1 MAGFWPLYSNFSSK
15 AQVTLALPGKPSPIS
30 KSVGGNSPAML
41 LVPNVDFLLA
51 FIKGNIGI
59 ADSMSNASM
68 LKNLNSPIAA
78 NSEMVTRQFSKVNKL
93 GLEGKLDTFK
103 DPKGKIKIPKSEIKI
118 DSSNDS
124 LGFKAMEKTI
134 LTSIFE
140 TQKPYMEIAKMVIDV
155 LVSAEDII
163 ARIMPLLSVSPLTF
177 KSDKPIG
184 NGGEG
189 KRPKAIGY
197 QGGKDI
203 KEAIAALDK
212 MTKMGGKL
220 AVDKDGSPK
229 RNPPP
234 KEMTVPAPLSDN
246 DGASD
251 ESLSQNEKLKEMG
264 KTYNIIDAKYST
276 GNYDPTIDYVYTYID
291 LPAEAGMDDIQPEPD
306 TAAEEEDPYSKYKPK
321 RIILGVFDSK
331 GVPLNLSSKL
341 FSVSQT
347 GKSITDFKVADWIE
361 KSPKWVFPKSTSP
374 NLTVWPSF
382 ETPIF
387 RWEKNGILQAEGQS
401 APSTDGWQ
409 VKKYKKGQKNELN
422 GFDAIEGDPIIVGF
436 GGSDLS
442 NYTSY
447 ITEYTTIS
455 MRMATELDQAEKD
468 EYTKKIVDGLNVKA
482 HLENIAL
489 YAQAKSAVYKDFDIP
504 GSMKIAFKPMQ
515 ITIEEAK
522 SDPKLA
528 GLDGKIWIDPESDYE
543 TKIIAVKPVTKK
555 IAYSTKKGQPEVQV
569 DIKSF
574 IKNRAIIKF
583 KNGEKFNIDILKNGG
598 KFDNSK
604 DIDQYILENWNYDT
618 DTKQVNSNN
627 SYSMDIWSANPVGT
641 ILNKVNGGKLLM
653 GKDTGYTQHGNYQIS
668 IEKSNGSYTYDE
680 KDYNTTTGLAE
691 YDRYFSDGVKKLGD
705 GTIVFVQNKKIVKW
719 YFLCQYIFDNGNL
732 PTFGRESTIA
742 FDLDRKV
749 DSRQFVPGINSSYSE
764 PTFLES
770 SISISPYQIK
780 VSNNDFPYGTI
791 IDSSNITNEQLT
803 KDELYST
810 GRYGSGSPDDPQELG
825 IVYRYAL
832 TDLDEETYYIIE
844 GIRTDDNVQID
855 NTGGDKDGASKN
867 GKATPGQGGGV
878 YRLPHAV
885 GAIMVFIKMLVKIF
899 SKLIP
904 AIMKLLKLFKNP
916 MGFITDIIMEK
927 IGESFSIFSPPA
939 LNKFGNAKD
948 LIKLKKDFTKPTPPA
963 VPGEPTPAM
972 PKMGDYVNIVKGFF
986 ENSKL
991 KNHVAVD
998 SLGTFKDASG
1008 KLPKTP
1014 PKDSIGNFKFL
1025 MDGIGFIPFTIFG
1038 KDLSFGLELKMA
1050 NIITKEWGKPVPM
1063 RLIFNKEKN
1072 SKDPNNLNVTGPPV
1086 DDGNSANNKEDAKK
1100 ETDTNSDN
1108 NSKLK
1113 QGKDGS
1119 LDPNKRYTTI
1129 STWYSTGEFVK
1140 GTDYKYIYI
1149 DQEES
1154 DLFAEVDRLSDSID
1168 PADLQDAKRK
1178 LEDAQAKDPED
1189 EAIKNKLDEIKKKI
1203 FDLNSNTQPLLKM
1216 ILGIVTLPVKVVAGI
1231 VQWIMDFF
1239 KSLANP
1245 MALPGKIIEFLSFKW
1260 MMDFFSPKGLLKLAG
1275 IDFDLSLIPQW
1286 IAKAK
1291 ETKSEASTAAG
1302 AAASAGAKAGETAA
1316 KAKDVAGKAKDISP
1330 NDAKAAAQEKIPSL
1344 PKGVPAHKGS
1354 YALPDDFEL
1363 VDLTKFLNISFLPSL
1378 PTYTV
1383 QDIREQPKIAI
1394 KFFVPIICFIEKL
1407 INGFIDFI
1415 WATLGIE
1422 CLIPPPHIKLCN
1434 TDDPDSMD
1442 PVELGKILN
1451 GETPSGEKPSA
1462 DVVDF
1467 KTDILATMPEYS
1479 DQSPPLEKYVYDVT
1493 LSNGETVRLTD
1504 KESLDK
1510 FIEDSKDTGFDF
1522 QF

>member
-15 AQVTLALPGKPSPIS
+15 AQVTLALPGKPSAIS
-30 KSVGGNSPAML
+30 KSVGGTSPAL
-41 LVPNVDFLLA
+41 LLIPNVDFLLA

-68 LKNLNSPIAA
+68 LKNLNGSIAA
-78 NSEMVTRQFSKVNKL
+78 NDEMVTRQFSKVNKL
-93 GLEGKLDTFK
+93 GLENNLTKFK
-103 DPKGKIKIPKSEIKI
+103 DSKGKIKIPKSEIKI

-140 TQKPYMEIAKMVIDV
+140 TQKPYMEIAKMVVDV
-155 LVSAEDII
+155 LVSTEDII

-177 KSDKPIG
+177 KSDKPVG

-212 MTKMGGKL
+212 MTKIGGKTD
-220 AVDKDGSPK
+220 VDKNGVPK
-229 RNPPP
+229 RNPTTTGASA
-234 KEMTVPAPLSDN
+234 EN
-246 DGASD
+246 DAASD
-251 ESLSQNEKLKEMG
+251 ESLLQNEKLKEMS
-264 KTYNIIDAKYST
+264 KSYNIIDTNYST
-276 GNYDPTIDYVYTYID
+276 GNYDPSIEYVYTYID
-291 LPAEAGMDDIQPEPD
+291 LPAEEGIDDKQAEPD
-306 TAAEEEDPYSKYKPK
+306 VPEEEDPYLKYKPK
-321 RIILGVFDSK
+321 RIIFGVFDSN
-331 GVPLNLSSKL
+331 GVLLDLNSKL

-347 GKSITDFKVADWIE
+347 GKSITDYKVAEWIT

-374 NLTVWPSF
+374 NLTVWPSY
-382 ETPIF
+382 ETPIY
-387 RWEKNGILQAEGQS
+387 RWEKGVQRMESQS
-401 APSTDGWQ
+401 ASSIDGWQ
-409 VKKYKKGQKNELN
+409 IMKYKKGQKNEMN

-436 GGSDLS
+436 TPTDLS
-442 NYTSY
+442 TYTRY

-455 MRMATELDQAEKD
+455 MRLAEELDQAEKD
-468 EYTKKIVDGLNVKA
+468 QYTKTIIDGLNVKA
-482 HLENIAL
+482 HLENVAL
-489 YAQAKSAVYKDFDIP
+489 YAQSKSAVYKDFNIP
-504 GSMKIAFKPMQ
+504 GTMRLAFKPMQ

-522 SDPKLA
+522 NDPKLA

-543 TKIIAVKPVTKK
+543 TKIIAVKPITKK

-583 KNGEKFNIDILKNGG
+583 KNDEKFNIDILKNGG
-598 KFDNSK
+598 KFESIK
-604 DIDQYILENWNYDT
+604 DTNQYVLENWNYDS
-618 DTKQVNSNN
+618 DTKRVNND
-627 SYSMDIWSANPVGT
+627 SYSVDIWSANPVGVF
-641 ILNKVNGGKLLM
+641 LNKLNGGQLLM

-680 KDYNTTTGLAE
+680 KDYNTRTGLAE
-691 YDRYFSDGVKKLGD
+691 YNRYFSDGVKKLGD

-719 YFLCQYIFDNGNL
+719 YFLCQYIFDNRNL

-791 IDSSNITNEQLT
+791 IDSSKITNEQLT

-844 GIRTDDNVQID
+844 GIRTDDNTQID
-855 NTGGDKDGASKN
+855 NTGDDKAGASKN
-867 GKATPGQGGGV
+867 NKAAPGAGGGV
-878 YRLPHAV
+878 YRLPHAI
-885 GAIMVFIKMLVKIF
+885 GAITVFVKMLVKIF

-927 IGESFSIFSPPA
+927 LGESFSVFSPSA

-948 LIKLKKDFTKPTPPA
+948 LIKMKKNFTKPTPPSI
-963 VPGEPTPAM
+963 PGQPTPAM
-972 PKMGDYVNIVKGFF
+972 PKMGDYVNIVKGHFQ
-986 ENSKL
+986 NSKL

-1050 NIITKEWGKPVPM
+1050 NVITKEWGKPVPM

-1072 SKDPNNLNVTGPPV
+1072 SKDPNNLNVTGPPA
-1086 DDGNSANNKEDAKK
+1086 DDGNNAKSKEDAQK
-1100 ETDTNSDN
+1100 EADTNSDN

-1119 LDPNKRYTTI
+1119 IDPNKKYVTI
-1129 STWYSTGEFVK
+1129 STSYSTGDFLKDVE
-1140 GTDYKYIYI
+1140 YKYVYI

-1154 DLFAEVDRLSDSID
+1154 DLFAEVDKLSDSID

-1178 LEDAQAKDPED
+1178 LEDALAKDPED

-1239 KSLANP
+1239 KSLTNP

-1260 MMDFFSPKGLLKLAG
+1260 IMDFFSPKGLLKMAG

-1291 ETKSEASTAAG
+1291 ETKSEASSKVDATKD
-1302 AAASAGAKAGETAA
+1302 AGAKAGDTAA
-1316 KAKDVAGKAKDISP
+1316 KAKDAAGKAKDISP
-1330 NDAKAAAQEKIPSL
+1330 NDAKAAAQEKIPPL
-1344 PKGVPAHKGS
+1344 PKGVPNHKGA

-1434 TDDPDSMD
+1434 TDDPDTMD

-1451 GETPSGEKPSA
+1451 GETPSGEKPSTPA
-1462 DVVDF
+1462 VDF
-1467 KTDILATMPEYS
+1467 KTDIFSTMPGYS

-1493 LSNGETVRLTD
+1493 LPNGETVRITD